1 MSEDKRFHG
10 IVRLNAVGDVVCFCS
25 YDDYLRNA
33 CACREKYDCPE
44 AMVEVTVLPGTRP
57 SEQALEPLKKAEREI
72 KKVSKNINS
81 IKKGVSRLERD
92 MRKFPIR

>member
-1 MSEDKRFHG
+1 MSESKQFHG
-10 IVRLNAVGDVVCFCS
+10 IVKLNAAGEVVCFCS

-44 AMVEVTVLPGTRP
+44 AMIEVTVLPGTRP
-57 SEQALEPLKKAEREI
+57 SDQDLLPLKEMERDI

-81 IKKGVSRLERD
+81 IKRGVSRLERD
-92 MRKFPIR
+92 MRKLPIK